1 VNAKRLE
8 QLANWT
14 DKNGTGIGFDS
25 SAGFVLPNGATI
37 SPDAS
42 WVNLNKWNVLS
53 DAQKAK
59 FAPMCPDFVVEIASP
74 SDDLVTL
81 QNKMQEYVDN
91 GTSLG
96 WLLGWLIDRA
106 SRQVYIYLPDRDLE
120 ILDNPVKVN
129 GDPLL
134 TGFNLDLTKI
144 W

>member
-25 SAGFVLPNGATI
+25 SAGFILPNGATI

-96 WLLGWLIDRA
+96 WLIDRA

-134 TGFNLDLTKI
+134 AGFNLDLTKI